1 MSEVVFARID
11 FRLIH
16 GQVITKWIRL
26 CDASEIVIVDDAL
39 ESDSFMASIY
49 TMAAPPGYK
58 VSVYSVDHAIEKW
71 RDGTFA
77 DGKVFLMTRDI
88 ATFNRVVKGGLP
100 VGQVQVGGIEFKPGR
115 TKVYGTMSLDDAD
128 AKLLKEVADEGVEV
142 YVQSV
147 PEDSRE
153 SLASI
158 LKKHSFNL

>member
-100 VGQVQVGGIEFKPGR
+100 VGQVQPGR

-142 YVQSV
+142 YFQSV